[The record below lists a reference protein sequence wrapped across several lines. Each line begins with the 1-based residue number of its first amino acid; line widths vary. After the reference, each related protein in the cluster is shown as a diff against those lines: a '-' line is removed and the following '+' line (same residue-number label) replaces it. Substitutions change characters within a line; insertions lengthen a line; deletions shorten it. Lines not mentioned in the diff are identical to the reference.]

1 MVNGCVDIFITRRMG
16 LTPAKATAA
25 RLASRA
31 TVIASFLL
39 LRQSAELFTSHA
51 ALKEPQG
58 TSLLTPQAW
67 WRCWMRRRSEAQST
81 NRSMYSRYFQ
91 ARSEEHTSEL
101 QSQSNLVCRLLLEK
115 QKNITGPT
123 DRVHPSRLMRP
134 PVSPVRLRVRESPPH
149 VTSPVYATAATN
161 SRHPQRR
168 ATQLCS
174 PT

>member
-31 TVIASFLL
+31 SVIASFLL

-67 WRCWMRRRSEAQST
+67 WR
-81 NRSMYSRYFQ
+81 
-91 ARSEEHTSEL
+91 SEEHTSEL
-101 QSQSNLVCRLLLEK
+101 QSRLHLVCRLLLEK
-115 QKNITGPT
+115 KT
-123 DRVHPSRLMRP
+123 
-134 PVSPVRLRVRESPPH
+134 PVSNRLASAIGNM
-149 VTSPVYATAATN
+149 SGFTN
-161 SRHPQRR
+161 TISIE
-168 ATQLCS
+168 
-174 PT
+174 

>member
-91 ARSEEHTSEL
+91 ARRKNLRAVSSAASSPRNVSNRQRMRSEEHTSEL
-101 QSQSNLVCRLLLEK
+101 QSHLNLVCRLLLVK
-115 QKNITGPT
+115 K
-123 DRVHPSRLMRP
+123 
-134 PVSPVRLRVRESPPH
+134 
-149 VTSPVYATAATN
+149 
-161 SRHPQRR
+161 
-168 ATQLCS
+168 
-174 PT
+174 